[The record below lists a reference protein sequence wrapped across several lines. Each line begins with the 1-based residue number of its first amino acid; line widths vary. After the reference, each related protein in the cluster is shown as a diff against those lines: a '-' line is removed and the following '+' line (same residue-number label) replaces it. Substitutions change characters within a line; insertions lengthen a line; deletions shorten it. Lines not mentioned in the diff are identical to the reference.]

1 MGKRTSTFTTSP
13 QQSLSN
19 RHISLCVTNRKRIIT
34 MKQYY
39 LLRNILLGTA
49 ASATLTASPTVAAP
63 LSMEESSTS
72 GVSSSLVVSPIH
84 ASSLL
89 RKPNS
94 ANPEAS
100 ATTRTTTNTAAYDRA
115 IRYLE
120 DSQHQD
126 ALDHCSGHTTAM
138 ITCLLTQCV
147 GQEPCEQQDEPATS
161 PSGMLLS

>member
-72 GVSSSLVVSPIH
+72 GVSSSLVVSPIY

-94 ANPEAS
+94 ANSEAS

-161 PSGMLLS
+161 HSGMLFS